1 MKRIGAIVCLAA
13 LTIMMTASVCFG
25 AQSQKLEI
33 VDMYPEDGQKNTSIE
48 NMSVKLH
55 FNNEMGNEASA
66 KANAKAFSITD
77 DEGKQIPIRIF
88 YNPKDSKEV
97 MVLADTVKLND
108 NGQRLKDNTKYT
120 LHISGDVTDNDGNAL
135 GTDQTVTF
143 TTLNQGQ
150 NTKVYMIMMVI
161 MFGGMFFFTSRQA
174 KRQMAKQEEEV
185 GREEPFNPYKEA
197 KKTGKSVQ
205 EVIAAHEKEVAKRE
219 AKAAKKA
226 KRAASDE
233 DEDDYYEEESGNYK
247 VKGPRPISAGGSSY
261 VTGRKALAEER
272 LAEEERLAKRRA
284 ANSKKKKKK

>member
-135 GTDQTVTF
+135 GTDQTVSF

-233 DEDDYYEEESGNYK
+233 DEDD
-247 VKGPRPISAGGSSY
+247 
-261 VTGRKALAEER
+261 
-272 LAEEERLAKRRA
+272 
-284 ANSKKKKKK
+284 

>member
-1 MKRIGAIVCLAA
+1 MKRIGAIACLAA
-13 LTIMMTASVCFG
+13 LTIMMTVSVCFG

-33 VDMYPEDGQKNTSIE
+33 VDMYPEDGQKSTSIE

-55 FNNEMGNEASA
+55 FNSDMGNKTSV
-66 KANAKAFSITD
+66 KANAKAFQITD

-88 YNPKDSKEV
+88 YNPKDAKEV

-120 LHISGDVTDNDGNAL
+120 LHISGDVTDNNGNTL
-135 GTDQTVTF
+135 GADETVSF
-143 TTLNQGQ
+143 TTLNHSQ

-174 KRQMAKQEEEV
+174 KRQAAKQEAFT
-185 GREEPFNPYKEA
+185 REEAFNPYKEA

-219 AKAAKKA
+219 AKAARKA
-226 KRAASDE
+226 KKETD

-247 VKGPRPISAGGSSY
+247 VKKPRPVSEGGSSY
-261 VTGRKALAEER
+261 ITGRKALAEAR
-272 LAEEERLAKRRA
+272 IAEEERLAKRRA
-284 ANSKKKKKK
+284 ANGKKKKKK